1 MSTRR
6 TCATGIK
13 WEERQPAAELVGF
26 PDLEARGVMPIV
38 WRVAFRSPSAE
49 SAIVNAK
56 LNVNDKHIAS
66 VLLCEDLD
74 SSLREAFKASTH
86 S

>member
-13 WEERQPAAELVGF
+13 WEERQPEVVGF